1 MRSKPHLRLLGLYV
15 LIILLLTSSQAVYGA
30 STPPGVKIF
39 VAAPPRDLRLSINF
53 NHPSLPEPKEMTKST
68 RGWETYFDYYYS
80 KMKGRY
86 DEDFHAAVLVVQSE
100 KYNFEVRIPRD
111 PQMRMYKRYMTL
123 NLKAE
128 TLTFGEPVWRKPL
141 YVIAHLLIALALKG
155 IVIYLLG
162 LRYKNTW
169 IIFLIINLISQTWLS
184 VYLADAFFGSYPL
197 FFFYLA
203 IAIFTLGEA
212 FVVWIT
218 VDEIRRGTTAFLY
231 VFLINIVSI
240 FVGNLLLP
248 HFPH

>member
-15 LIILLLTSSQAVYGA
+15 LIILLLTSGQAVYGA

-39 VAAPPRDLRLSINF
+39 VAAPPRDLRLSIDF

-86 DEDFHAAVLVVQSE
+86 DEDFHAAVLVVRSE
-100 KYNFEVRIPRD
+100 KYNFEVKIPRD

-123 NLKAE
+123 NLKEE
-128 TLTFGEPVWRKPL
+128 TLTFGEPAWRKPL
-141 YVIAHLLIALALKG
+141 FVIAHLLITLALKG

-169 IIFLIINLISQTWLS
+169 ITFLIINLITQTWLS
-184 VYLADAFFGSYPL
+184 VYLADAFIGLYSI
-197 FFFYLA
+197 FFY
-203 IAIFTLGEA
+203 ISFTP
-212 FVVWIT
+212 
-218 VDEIRRGTTAFLY
+218 LY
-231 VFLINIVSI
+231 HPGSINS
-240 FVGNLLLP
+240 LD
-248 HFPH
+248 HSR